1 MDDIFLVFVGVVGA
15 FIFFALVYIGNR
27 ELTRRLD
34 PYKKI
39 RQEIAQQTGLKLA
52 PMFGGDLFALQG
64 SMGNRF
70 VRVYTE
76 PVWLW
81 RRRIVK
87 YEIRI
92 ANPAQI
98 KLSIRSGPLVSAWGI
113 PSANHSDPATKPF
126 FDQFKVSGKSAQLA
140 QVFAQNDIVRNGLM
154 QLFNRTGG
162 VKFIVLKD
170 RVIGYETG
178 YSMRTSDAE
187 EVAIACLIFDI
198 LTDIARLV
206 DSYGSSS

>member
-1 MDDIFLVFVGVVGA
+1 MDESFWVLIVVGSGFF
-15 FIFFALVYIGNR
+15 FILLFHVGYR
-27 ELTRRLD
+27 ELRQRFD

-39 RQEIAQQTGLKLA
+39 RQEIARQTGLTLV

-64 SMGNRF
+64 SMDNRF

-76 PVWLW
+76 PIWLW
-81 RRRIVK
+81 RRRLVK

-113 PSANHSDPATKPF
+113 PSASHSDPATKTF

-140 QVFAQNDIVRNGLM
+140 SVFAKNEIVRNGLM
-154 QLFNRTGG
+154 QLFKRTGG
-162 VKFIVLKD
+162 VKFVVLKD

-187 EVAIACLIFDI
+187 EVAIACLIFNI
-198 LTDIARLV
+198 LTEMARLV
-206 DSYGSSS
+206 DSYGSGS

>member
-1 MDDIFLVFVGVVGA
+1 MDEIFSVFVGVVGA
-15 FIFFALVYIGNR
+15 FIFFSLVYIGNR
-27 ELTRRLD
+27 ELRQRFD

-39 RQEIAQQTGLKLA
+39 RQEIARQTGLTLA

-64 SMGNRF
+64 SMDNRF

-76 PVWLW
+76 PTWLW

-98 KLSIRSGPLVSAWGI
+98 QLSIRSGPLVSAWAI
-113 PSANHSDPATKPF
+113 PSASHSDPATKNF
-126 FDQFKVSGKSAQLA
+126 FDQFRVSGKSAQLA
-140 QVFAQNDIVRNGLM
+140 PVFAKNKIVRNGLM
-154 QLFNRTGG
+154 QLFKRMGG
-162 VKFIVLKD
+162 VKFVVLKD

-178 YSMRTSDAE
+178 YSMRTSAAE

-198 LTDIARLV
+198 LTEMARLV
-206 DSYGSSS
+206 DSYDSSA

>member
-1 MDDIFLVFVGVVGA
+1 MDEIFSVFVGVVGA
-15 FIFFALVYIGNR
+15 FIFFVLFYIGNR

-39 RQEIAQQTGLKLA
+39 RHEIARQTGLTLA

-64 SMGNRF
+64 AVGNRF

-87 YEIRI
+87 YDIRI

-98 KLSIRSGPLVSAWGI
+98 KLSIRSGYLVSALAT
-113 PSANHSDPATKPF
+113 PSASYSDPATKIF
-126 FDQFKVSGKSAQLA
+126 FEQFKVSGKSAQLA
-140 QVFAQNDIVRNGLM
+140 PIFAKNEIVRSGLM
-154 QLFNRTGG
+154 QLFKRTGG
-162 VKFIVLKD
+162 VKFVVLKD

-178 YSMRTSDAE
+178 FSMRTSDAE
-187 EVAIACLIFDI
+187 EVGIACLIFDI
-198 LTDIARLV
+198 LTEMARLV
-206 DSYGSSS
+206 DSYGLNS

>member
-1 MDDIFLVFVGVVGA
+1 MDDIFSVFVGVVGA
-15 FIFFALVYIGNR
+15 FIFFALVHIGNR
-27 ELTRRLD
+27 ELTRRFD

-64 SMGNRF
+64 SMGNHF

-98 KLSIRSGPLVSAWGI
+98 RLLIRSGPLLSAWGI
-113 PSANHSDPATKPF
+113 PSASNSDPATKTF
-126 FDQFKVSGKSAQLA
+126 FDQFRVSGKSAQLA
-140 QVFAQNDIVRNGLM
+140 PVFAKNEIVRNGLM
-154 QLFNRTGG
+154 QLFKRTGG
-162 VKFIVLKD
+162 VNFVVLKD
-170 RVIGYETG
+170 RIIGYETG

-187 EVAIACLIFDI
+187 EVAIACLIFNI
-198 LTDIARLV
+198 LTEMARLV
-206 DSYGSSS
+206 DSCDSSR